1 MFKINII
8 AKLTPNGIPGAVDVL
23 GINGKSYTLYFRVSI
38 LGFNT
43 GWVPVKFM
51 DNFPA

>member
-1 MFKINII
+1 MFKVNII
-8 AKLTPNGIPGAVDVL
+8 AKLTPDGVQDAFNVL
-23 GINGKSYTLYFRVSI
+23 SNGKNYTFYFRVSI
-38 LGFNT
+38 LGFST